1 MGERGSTALSL
12 LSPRMIF
19 TLFSYILND
28 FSPPSQ
34 SLEQAGQQQLYL
46 PCSRLPMLSIKKR
59 YCFCHTLNLLL
70 AKLVWLRW
78 HSDYFFSFFFL
89 FLFLVT
95 STLSCCIK
103 MHNKKEKKSQQIH
116 VYMYSHFYQVIL
128 TSCLVNNVNLIVV
141 YRQLV
146 LLIFSLREK

>member
-1 MGERGSTALSL
+1 MGERGSAALSL
-12 LSPRMIF
+12 PSPRMIF
-19 TLFSYILND
+19 TLLILND

-46 PCSRLPMLSIKKR
+46 PCSRSPMLSLKKR
-59 YCFCHTLNLLL
+59 HCFCHTFNPLL

-78 HSDYFFSFFFL
+78 LSDYFFFFFFL

-146 LLIFSLREK
+146 LF

>member
-1 MGERGSTALSL
+1 MAGKMGERGSTALSL

-19 TLFSYILND
+19 TLFSYTKRLFTTISEPGTGWPTTIVSSLLQIAHVVHKEKIL
-28 FSPPSQ
+28 FLSYIKS
-34 SLEQAGQQQLYL
+34 STGQACLVKMAQWL
-46 PCSRLPMLSIKKR
+46 
-59 YCFCHTLNLLL
+59 FFLLL
-70 AKLVWLRW
+70 LL
-78 HSDYFFSFFFL
+78 FS
-89 FLFLVT
+89 FLVT

-103 MHNKKEKKSQQIH
+103 MHNKKEKKKSQQIH

-146 LLIFSLREK
+146 LF